1 MNKQLISRIS
11 NGFGNQMF
19 LYAASYAFAKKN
31 NYDLFLDIYTGIN
44 HDIRRNKKDKFK
56 HYEPKYE
63 LDIFNLSCK
72 FLNKDLTFDS
82 NYGYLKRKFS
92 IFIDR
97 FKKNKNFL
105 LEKKNSQKNHFFNP
119 IDQSFFQNKKIYIEG
134 HFESEKYFLEYR
146 NDILKEFNF
155 RNIIDYNKKYYEN
168 IVSSNSISLVFRS
181 DRFTEKYKDEYS
193 QKKINKTK
201 KFEDDQYSYILKS
214 INYFNKKISNPKFFL
229 FSDDFSKIEKK
240 LYNQDNIIFVKDFIS
255 NKILEDFFL
264 MLKCKNYAV
273 GPTTFHWWAAWLN
286 DNPDKICV
294 RPLNLN
300 PSNNIDFWPESWHI
314 IK

>member
-1 MNKQLISRIS
+1 MNKKIISRIS

-19 LYAASYAFAKKN
+19 LYAASFALAKKN

-44 HDIRRNKKDKFK
+44 HDIKRNKMHTFK
-56 HYEPKYE
+56 HYVPKYE
-63 LDIFNLSCK
+63 LDIFNLSCNFIGK
-72 FLNKDLTFDS
+72 NLSFDS
-82 NYGYLKRKFS
+82 NFGYVKRKLLMFL
-92 IFIDR
+92 DK
-97 FKKNKNFL
+97 FKKNKKFIV
-105 LEKKNSQKNHFFNP
+105 EKKNLQKRHFFSP
-119 IDQSFFQNKKIYIEG
+119 IDQSFFHNKELYIEG

-146 NDILKEFNF
+146 NEILKEFNF
-155 RNIIDYNKKYYEN
+155 KSIIDCNKQYYNDIIN
-168 IVSSNSISLVFRS
+168 SNSISLVFRS
-181 DRFTEKYKDEYS
+181 DRFTEKYEDQYS

-201 KFEDDQYSYILKS
+201 EFEDAQYMYILKS
-214 INYFNKKISNPKFFL
+214 IDYFNKKIPNPKYFL

-240 LYNQDNIIFVKDFIS
+240 LYNYDNIIFMKDFIS

-273 GPTTFHWWAAWLN
+273 GPTTFHWWSAWLN

-294 RPLNLN
+294 RPFNLN
-300 PSNNIDFWPESWHI
+300 PSNNIDFWPVSWDI